1 FFFQNG
7 CLIIGRSDK
16 PHSGKVDILVKGND
30 LSKNKEAVAI
40 VIMLI
45 GHLGGLH
52 LHGKKQMLYSTKLR
66 KTAQAG
72 DLELETQNSVDWN
85 VGDEIAIATSNYDV
99 NQTEI
104 RKITAAS
111 GKTIHLNS
119 ALEYNHI
126 VEANTLED
134 GRVYSLAADVAVLT
148 RSIRMIFDIPSV
160 NQGMLTSASVHIG
173 TNSYNQTLH
182 TGLVQITN
190 VEFICS
196 GSPVAVT
203 PPKVPHFAL
212 KFNTVIQVS
221 AEFTPFVKY
230 CSFRYGAVG
239 LFEVNGM
246 DLEEN
251 TIYYVMGQGIHVTGS
266 NVRVVK
272 NLVISSLW
280 SNSINDSEW
289 PAAIEV
295 SEGSHIVLQDNVV
308 AGFQRA
314 GFRIKGEK
322 CTENSSPSTLWSGN
336 EAYGG
341 LYGVYMNKDGF
352 QDCALVQG
360 FLVWKCWDFG
370 IYSQTPGSLIIS
382 NVTLVNNGMGIF
394 TIVYSPPATSHQI
407 SDKSVLVKNV
417 RLLLMANSNRFQIL
431 IDFMYMLIMKNVT
444 HRSSSDTTFVNFKD
458 VCNGEQNIIFMTN
471 PLNEDLHHPIYLR
484 GITLF
489 NVKDEFKVF
498 IHHPETR

>member
-1 FFFQNG
+1 G

-40 VIMLI
+40 DAISTNLTS
-45 GHLGGLH
+45 HLGGLH

-407 SDKSVLVKNV
+407 SDKSVLVKNSLLVGSSPGFSCNAV
-417 RLLLMANSNRFQIL
+417 RLNTKKMILCICLL
-431 IDFMYMLIMKNVT
+431 Y
-444 HRSSSDTTFVNFKD
+444 TTFVNFKD

>member
-1 FFFQNG
+1 
-7 CLIIGRSDK
+7 
-16 PHSGKVDILVKGND
+16 
-30 LSKNKEAVAI
+30 
-40 VIMLI
+40 I

-126 VEANTLED
+126 AYYIQFEANTLED

-160 NQGMLTSASVHIG
+160 NQVYSKSWCVNLFVQLTPVGAPRRIQGYRTV
-173 TNSYNQTLH
+173 
-182 TGLVQITN
+182 ITN

-212 KFNTVIQVS
+212 KFNTVK
-221 AEFTPFVKY
+221 FTPFVKY

-407 SDKSVLVKNV
+407 SDKSVLVKVSFFWGGVNAGPSCSLPPATLTLKCNV
-417 RLLLMANSNRFQIL
+417 SFIKSPSA
-431 IDFMYMLIMKNVT
+431 ML
-444 HRSSSDTTFVNFKD
+444 DTTFVNFKD

-498 IHHPETR
+498 IHHPET